1 YGVVIYFNNGKQY
14 FFPSEEGHAQKNAIA
29 NYFPV
34 TALSSVTLN
43 KRNYWS
49 EWHPCYFSPEKK
61 CLSYYISITTNDE
74 ESNFFFKGLS
84 IEVSEK
90 NLSAFL
96 EQISPKGD
104 IVFLSTNNKIITG
117 NSLSQEYYIPYSKE
131 NGFHVTNDDMSFIRE
146 SIEID
151 DKHGLTLNYFYNTTV
166 KKVKNDNY
174 FIKVILCG
182 SGVALL
188 LMIYLHCSA
197 KTLLK
202 ERLEKGREIN
212 DISDKAYKGEPITV
226 TPNDSDEIIEIKKI
240 IVELQ
245 NRYEKNNAQ
254 LLDLI
259 AYDQDSSFYINKKNI
274 IFNNKRYLAAGM
286 LCFYRLDYAKTIF
299 NQESFSAL
307 MLEITTF
314 ISRRY
319 SSCCDVLK
327 ISDKIF
333 MLLCYKDVDSFRD
346 IISSVSKEHPIPQV
360 KQIYLHS
367 ALINKEFDGKDINYY
382 EGKLSMCIE
391 SLNCNSNSYLL
402 CEDKVESL
410 WIASNIHL
418 AIKSG
423 EMTMVY
429 QPIIDVTSQR
439 IIGAEA
445 LCRWHSQQHGNI
457 SPATF
462 INIAEEEGIID
473 VLGRFIFS
481 KALEDFCIF
490 KKNRAIDDKFILHIN
505 VSPIQ
510 LNDEDFVNFA
520 LEQTGKYQ
528 INPKQICIEITE
540 TPIKN
545 LKETFYTSISRLKS
559 EGFYI
564 SIDDFGS
571 GLADLKKLYLIEPN
585 NIKID
590 SELTANFCAKAYKI
604 AEFIAQLSK
613 ECDIPAIIEGVECI
627 EQERL
632 VKKLGFYQAQ
642 GYYYCR
648 PIPFADWPEEMK
660 L

>member
-1 YGVVIYFNNGKQY
+1 GVVIYFNNEKQY
-14 FFPSEEGHAQKNAIA
+14 FFPSEEGYTQKNSKT

-43 KRNYWS
+43 KSNNWS
-49 EWHPCYFSPEKK
+49 EWHPCYYSPEKK
-61 CLSYYISITTNDE
+61 CLSFYINTTKNEDGD
-74 ESNFFFKGLS
+74 FFFKGLS
-84 IEVSEK
+84 IEVSE
-90 NLSAFL
+90 NNISEFL

-104 IVFLSTNNKIITG
+104 IVFLSANNKIITG
-117 NSLSQEYYIPYSKE
+117 NSLSQAYYIPYSKE
-131 NGFHVTNDDMSFIRE
+131 SGFHITNGDGDFIKNK
-146 SIEID
+146 IEID
-151 DKHGLTLNYFYNTTV
+151 GQHGLTLNYFYNTTV
-166 KKVKNDNY
+166 KRTTNNDY
-174 FIKVILCG
+174 IIKVILYGAGC
-182 SGVALL
+182 ALL
-188 LMIYLHCSA
+188 LMIYFHFSA

-202 ERLEKGREIN
+202 ESLENGKEIHEL
-212 DISDKAYKGEPITV
+212 SDKAYKGETIAV
-226 TPNDSDEIIEIKKI
+226 TPNDSDDIMEIKKI
-240 IVELQ
+240 IMELQ
-245 NRYEKNNAQ
+245 NRYEKQNSQ

-307 MLEITTF
+307 MLEITTL

-327 ISDKIF
+327 ISDKRF
-333 MLLCYKDVDSFRD
+333 MLLCYKDVGSFRD
-346 IISSVSKEHPIPQV
+346 VISSVSEEHPIPQV

-367 ALINKEFDGKDINYY
+367 VLINKEFDGKDINYY
-382 EGKLSMCIE
+382 EGKLSMCID
-391 SLNCNSNSYLL
+391 SLDCNSNSYLL

-418 AIKSG
+418 AIRNG
-423 EMTMVY
+423 EITMVY
-429 QPIIDVTSQR
+429 QPIIDVTSQQ

-445 LCRWHSQQHGNI
+445 LCRWHSQQHGII

-473 VLGRFIFS
+473 ELGRFIFS
-481 KALEDFCIF
+481 KALEDFYIF
-490 KKNRAIDDKFILHIN
+490 KKNRTIDDKFILHVN

-510 LNDEDFVNFA
+510 LNNEDFVGFA
-520 LEQTGKYQ
+520 LEQIWKYQ

-540 TPIKN
+540 TPMKN

-585 NIKID
+585 SIKID
-590 SELTANFCAKAYKI
+590 SELTANFSTKAYKV

-613 ECDIPAIIEGVECI
+613 ECDMPAIIEGVECI